1 MELST
6 STFPRPYGAK
16 EKKYL
21 QQSTGSAPLHPWL
34 QATAP
39 PGLKTGRLIL
49 ATTMTEDTP
58 NPICP
63 TCGYDLAG
71 THQPGMIEPCPE
83 CGRKVSYQRAIEH
96 PKHPRTI
103 LLALVFVLTLPTL
116 WMSIFWAE
124 LNLDNS
130 LDGALV
136 PYFSGLLLTLY
147 LPIASI
153 VLLVLDWSRR
163 KRLELTR
170 ARTGFAMTCIIVFAF
185 LCIAMTWNWIVL
197 MQWVEGTANV

>member
-1 MELST
+1 MQ
-6 STFPRPYGAK
+6 
-16 EKKYL
+16 KY
-21 QQSTGSAPLHPWL
+21 SRNPTC
-34 QATAP
+34 
-39 PGLKTGRLIL
+39 
-49 ATTMTEDTP
+49 P
-58 NPICP
+58 N
-63 TCGYDLAG
+63 CGYDLAG

-153 VLLVLDWSRR
+153 VLILLDWFKR
-163 KRLELTR
+163 KRLEPTR
-170 ARTGFAMTCIIVFAF
+170 ACNGFAKTCLTVLAF
-185 LCIAMTWNWIVL
+185 LSIAMTWNWIVL
-197 MQWVEGTANV
+197 MQWVEGIANV